1 MAQLCGRGTVRAIR
15 IETRRYTVRAAD
27 GDGRRAA
34 REEIMRVRFAL
45 ALAAAMTAAGVVT
58 PRAYGA
64 NLLPGAASPT
74 NLRSAASASTST
86 SVVRAAYVDAGAP
99 ISVLPDDID
108 FIDLNLESA
117 DFPPLGYV
125 FEGTFFHRDA
135 CEAAGTSGIPR
146 AWPGYVCLGGDVPW
160 DFSDLY
166 VRDFN

>member
-1 MAQLCGRGTVRAIR
+1 
-15 IETRRYTVRAAD
+15 
-27 GDGRRAA
+27 
-34 REEIMRVRFAL
+34 MRVRFAL

-64 NLLPGAASPT
+64 NLLPGAPSPT
-74 NLRSAASASTST
+74 NPRSAVSASAPVAAAMIDDEADSTVS
-86 SVVRAAYVDAGAP
+86 A
-99 ISVLPDDID
+99 LPDGID
-108 FIDLNLESA
+108 FVDLNLGQA

-135 CEAAGTSGIPR
+135 CEAAGTSGVPR

-166 VRDFN
+166 VSDFG

>member
-1 MAQLCGRGTVRAIR
+1 
-15 IETRRYTVRAAD
+15 
-27 GDGRRAA
+27 
-34 REEIMRVRFAL
+34 MRVRFAL

-64 NLLPGAASPT
+64 DLLPGAPSPAGP
-74 NLRSAASASTST
+74 RSAATVALA
-86 SVVRAAYVDAGAP
+86 VAAPAVEDAGAADATV
-99 ISVLPDDID
+99 SALPDDID
-108 FIDLNLESA
+108 FIDLNLGQA

-166 VRDFN
+166 VRDIS

>member
-1 MAQLCGRGTVRAIR
+1 
-15 IETRRYTVRAAD
+15 
-27 GDGRRAA
+27 
-34 REEIMRVRFAL
+34 MRVRFAL
-45 ALAAAMTAAGVVT
+45 TLAAAMTAAGVVA

-64 NLLPGAASPT
+64 STLSGTPGPANP
-74 NLRSAASASTST
+74 RSAASAS
-86 SVVRAAYVDAGAP
+86 AAAWIAPAAAEYVPDIAV
-99 ISVLPDDID
+99 SVLPEDID
-108 FIDLNLESA
+108 FVDLNLGQA

-166 VRDFN
+166 VRDFG

>member
-1 MAQLCGRGTVRAIR
+1 
-15 IETRRYTVRAAD
+15 
-27 GDGRRAA
+27 
-34 REEIMRVRFAL
+34 MRVRFAL
-45 ALAAAMTAAGVVT
+45 ALAAAMTAAGVVA

-64 NLLPGAASPT
+64 
-74 NLRSAASASTST
+74 SAL
-86 SVVRAAYVDAGAP
+86 AGAP
-99 ISVLPDDID
+99 GPANPRSADAVSAAAMTWIAPAAAEYVPDTTVSVLPEDID
-108 FIDLNLESA
+108 FVDLNLGQA

-166 VRDFN
+166 VRDFG